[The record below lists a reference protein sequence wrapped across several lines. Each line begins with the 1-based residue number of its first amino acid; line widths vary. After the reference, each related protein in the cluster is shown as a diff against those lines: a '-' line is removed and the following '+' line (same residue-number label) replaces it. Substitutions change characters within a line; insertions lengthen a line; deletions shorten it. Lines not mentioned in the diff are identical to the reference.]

1 MKKAI
6 IYSLFLGLIACV
18 PARKYE
24 ELKSKQDKCV
34 EENASLKSSVQ
45 TLEDKNNEL
54 QAQIEKLEKQL
65 RNLRQDTLVQGK
77 SLRLMTTNYDQLN
90 KTYQLLLEKNREL
103 LAENQKATGKLSAD
117 LLKTQQEL
125 QAKEDALRAL
135 EASLKEKEQNLNK
148 LQSELKLRDKRIV
161 ELEAVLARKDSA
173 VNAIRSKVEDALLGF
188 KNDGLSISKR
198 NGKIYVSMEE
208 KLLFPSGSYTIDKNG
223 VKALNKLAKVLEE
236 NKDINIMVEGHTDNV
251 PYKGSGPI
259 SDNWDLSVKR
269 ATSVVKILTKNKGID
284 PKRITAAGRG
294 EYDPIADNSTKE
306 GRAKNRRIEIILT
319 PKMDELFEILES
331 K

>member
-1 MKKAI
+1 MKKI
-6 IYSLFLGLIACV
+6 VLYSVFISLIACI

-24 ELKSKQDKCV
+24 ELKSKQEKCL
-34 EENASLKSSVQ
+34 EENTALKSSVQ

-54 QAQIEKLEKQL
+54 QAEIEKLNKQL
-65 RNLRQDTLVQGK
+65 KNLRQDTLVQGK

-103 LAENQKATGKLSAD
+103 LAENQKVTGKLSSD

-135 EASLKEKEQNLNK
+135 EASLKEKEEHLNK
-148 LQSELKLRDKRIV
+148 LQAELQQREKRIL
-161 ELEAVLARKDSA
+161 ELETILAKKDSA
-173 VNAIRSKVEDALLGF
+173 VNAIRAKVEDALLGF
-188 KNDGLSISKR
+188 KNDGLTISKR

-284 PKRITAAGRG
+284 PKRITAAGKG
-294 EYDPIADNSTKE
+294 EFDPIADNSTKE

-319 PKMDELFEILES
+319 PKMDELFQILEGN
-331 K
+331 

>member
-1 MKKAI
+1 MKKI
-6 IYSLFLGLIACV
+6 VLYSVFISLIACI

-24 ELKSKQDKCV
+24 ELKSKQEKCL
-34 EENASLKSSVQ
+34 EENTALKSSVQ

-54 QAQIEKLEKQL
+54 QAEIEKLNKQL
-65 RNLRQDTLVQGK
+65 KNLRQDTLVQGK

-103 LAENQKATGKLSAD
+103 LAENQKVTGKLSSD

-135 EASLKEKEQNLNK
+135 EASLKEKEEHLNK
-148 LQSELKLRDKRIV
+148 LQAELQQREKRIL
-161 ELEAVLARKDSA
+161 ELENILAKKDSA
-173 VNAIRSKVEDALLGF
+173 VNAIRAKVEDALLGF
-188 KNDGLSISKR
+188 KNDGLTISKR

-284 PKRITAAGRG
+284 PKRITAAGKG
-294 EYDPIADNSTKE
+294 EFDPIADNSTKE

-319 PKMDELFEILES
+319 PKMDELFQILEGN
-331 K
+331 